1 MSRYLISDLHLGDK
15 HYLEKLNE
23 RQGISLTPRQHCELL
38 INNCNNVLRKGKD
51 SLYILGDVTIGYV
64 NKEMMRFFRRVKC
77 SKFLVA
83 GNHDN
88 DCVIKILRKYGF
100 IQAMYGCFELEGYIL
115 THIPV
120 ITTEINGIDRRYY
133 KGNIH
138 GHIHDKEKQDMLDS
152 TLYYNVCANMN
163 DFTPVDF
170 EYIKEQ
176 LAKENEIR
184 NR

>member
-1 MSRYLISDLHLGDK
+1 MISDLHLGDK

-23 RQGISLTPRQHCELL
+23 KQGISLSPKQHCNML
-38 INNCNNVLRKGKD
+38 IENCNNVLHKGKD
-51 SLYILGDVTIGYV
+51 TLYILGDVTIGYV
-64 NKEMMRFFRRVKC
+64 NKEMFRFFRNVKC
-77 SKFLVA
+77 KKVLIA

-88 DCVIKILRKYGF
+88 DCVTKILRKCGF
-100 IQAMYGCFELEGYIL
+100 IQAMYGCFEMQGYIL

-120 ITTEINGIDRRYY
+120 ITTEINGIDKKYY

-138 GHIHDKEKQDMLDS
+138 GHIHDADKQELLDKS
-152 TLYYNVCANMN
+152 IYYNVSANLN
-163 DFTPVDF
+163 NFTPVDF

-176 LAKENEIR
+176 LAKQNEVY